1 MKMYYIV
8 LIFLFFCAKAQ
19 KKDNNEPAL
28 KIQLNPPEQTPKDT
42 IAALQDLD
50 KLENEIRIG
59 INEDFEDEKKKL
71 IELQKARVHDIVH
84 GGFLSLHTLIP
95 NPIKA
100 SIRKAI
106 RDQLNGKQIS
116 TLSVDS
122 SKSENAV
129 KTERTESQIN
139 KIKENIK
146 KLSSFKQ
153 INNNFLHENNY
164 ELYNVNTPIFNPL

>member
-1 MKMYYIV
+1 M
-8 LIFLFFCAKAQ
+8 
-19 KKDNNEPAL
+19 
-28 KIQLNPPEQTPKDT
+28 
-42 IAALQDLD
+42 
-50 KLENEIRIG
+50 
-59 INEDFEDEKKKL
+59 
-71 IELQKARVHDIVH
+71 
-84 GGFLSLHTLIP
+84 HTLIP

-106 RDQLNGKQIS
+106 RDQLNGKEIS

-139 KIKENIK
+139 KLKENIK

>member
-1 MKMYYIV
+1 MFLIE
-8 LIFLFFCAKAQ
+8 LIFLVFCALAQ

-71 IELQKARVHDIVH
+71 IELQKSRVHDIVH
-84 GGFLSLHTLIP
+84 LGFLSLQTLIP

-106 RDQLNGKQIS
+106 RDQLKGKQIS
-116 TLSVDS
+116 SLSIDS
-122 SKSENAV
+122 SKSENAL
-129 KTERTESQIN
+129 KTEQTENQIN
-139 KIKENIK
+139 NIKDNIK

-153 INNNFLHENNY
+153 INKNFLENNY
-164 ELYNVNTPIFNPL
+164 ELYNINTPIFNPL